1 MSFTLVL
8 QQEAID
14 DVKDA
19 FEWYEMQQNGLGYE
33 FLEEL
38 ENGFAKITSNPR
50 YFGTYINERYR
61 KMRIDRFP
69 FLILFEIESDSL
81 IVSAVRHAKRNVKY

>member
-1 MSFTLVL
+1 MFSLLL

-19 FEWYEMQQNGLGYE
+19 FDWYELQQDGLGYD
-33 FLEEL
+33 FLEAV
-38 ENGFAKITSNPR
+38 ENGFTKITSNPT
-50 YFGTYINERYR
+50 YFGSYINERYR

-69 FLILFEIESDSL
+69 YLIFFEIESDSL
-81 IVSAVRHAKRNVKY
+81 IVSAIRHAKRNIKK